1 MSSDEEYRRRAAEC
15 LRIAENVRS
24 PLEKDAWLRMAD
36 SWLHMRPK
44 QPESQSEPQ
53 GWPEP
58 NDEDSKT
65 FH

>member
-24 PLEKDAWLRMAD
+24 IVEKDDWLRMAD
-36 SWLHMRPK
+36 SWFHM
-44 QPESQSEPQ
+44 QSEPQ

-58 NDEDSKT
+58 NDEDSKG